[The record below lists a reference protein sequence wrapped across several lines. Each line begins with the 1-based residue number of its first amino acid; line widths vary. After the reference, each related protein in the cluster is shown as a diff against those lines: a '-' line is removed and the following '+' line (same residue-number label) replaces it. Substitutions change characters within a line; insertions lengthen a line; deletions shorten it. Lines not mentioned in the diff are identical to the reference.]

1 MILIILLIVLAIGIA
16 DLMIYGNNLFKH
28 EWIDNIILSIGAGG
42 VVIAVVGLVFS
53 CILFGV
59 NYLGVNGYIEKCNKR
74 YESLVFQVENNLYED
89 DITEEATHE
98 LVKDVEKWNCDLADR
113 KVNQYDPWIGIFIP
127 DIYDQF
133 EFISLDKLAE
143 PHWWEEDA
151 K

>member
-89 DITEEATHE
+89 DITEEATRE
-98 LVKDVEKWNCDLADR
+98 LVKDVEKWNCDLADK

>member
-16 DLMIYGNNLFKH
+16 GLMIYGNNLFKH

-59 NYLGVNGYIEKCNKR
+59 NYLGVNGYIEKCNKC

-89 DITEEATHE
+89 DITEEATRE
-98 LVKDVEKWNCDLADR
+98 LVKDVEKWNCDLADK

>member
-1 MILIILLIVLAIGIA
+1 MLLIIVLIVLAIGIA
-16 DLMIYGNNLFKH
+16 GLMIYENDWIKY
-28 EWIDNIILSIGAGG
+28 EWINNVILSIGVVAT
-42 VVIAVVGLVFS
+42 VIAGVGLIFS
-53 CILFGV
+53 CIAFGV
-59 NYLGVNGYIEKCNKR
+59 NYLGVNGDIEKYNKR
-74 YESLVFQVENNLYED
+74 YESLVFQVENNIYED
-89 DITEEATHE
+89 DITEGATRE

-143 PHWWEEDA
+143 PHWWEENA